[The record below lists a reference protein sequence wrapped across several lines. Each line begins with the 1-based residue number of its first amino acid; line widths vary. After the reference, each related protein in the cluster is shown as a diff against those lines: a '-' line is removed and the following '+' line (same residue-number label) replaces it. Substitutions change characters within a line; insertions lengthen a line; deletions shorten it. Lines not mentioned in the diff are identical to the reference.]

1 MAEVERAEPL
11 SVAAVNVVSIRARI
25 DHLNVLIR
33 PQARPSGRGR
43 QARGDNR
50 GETEVER
57 NGTAPDALRREP
69 RVPEPTRMSF
79 EKASFA
85 PLAFLN
91 VETANAP
98 TPSPCLYGP
107 SQPGARRKAVTD
119 LTDPIATV
127 TRARPSSAP
136 RKQHL
141 N

>member
-11 SVAAVNVVSIRARI
+11 SVPAVDAVSIRARI

-33 PQARPSGRGR
+33 RLARPSGRGR
-43 QARGDNR
+43 QARGHNR

-79 EKASFA
+79 KKASSG

-91 VETANAP
+91 VETARRDHP
-98 TPSPCLYGP
+98 
-107 SQPGARRKAVTD
+107 QPY
-119 LTDPIATV
+119 P
-127 TRARPSSAP
+127 
-136 RKQHL
+136 
-141 N
+141 